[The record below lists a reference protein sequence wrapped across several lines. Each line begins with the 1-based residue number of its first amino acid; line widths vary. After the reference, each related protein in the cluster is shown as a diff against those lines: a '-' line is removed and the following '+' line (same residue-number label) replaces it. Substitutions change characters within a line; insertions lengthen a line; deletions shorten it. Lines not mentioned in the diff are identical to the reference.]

1 MSRTTIRQS
10 EKEWFEV
17 RATEECGYPEPA
29 DRFEYLK
36 TNYDLSEFC
45 PYCGIGKRLTR
56 GLSLSEYPLEGDY
69 DFFSPVWVPD
79 QLFTTFNV
87 LSQLHECG
95 ITGLATFK
103 AQPMLDGRKYVQ
115 VEIGTVLAEGIVRDQ
130 PGLKVR
136 RCPNPLTLRP
146 KAGFL
151 GGPCHRVKVGFT
163 RPLSVME
170 CIFQDAPDFA
180 RLGDW
185 VGAMGHAEQPIVCSK
200 KVKRLYYEHG
210 FRGLE
215 FYGLNLVE

>member
-1 MSRTTIRQS
+1 MTTIGQS
-10 EKEWFEV
+10 ETEWFEV

-36 TNYDLSEFC
+36 TSYDLTEFC

-56 GLSLSEYPLEGDY
+56 GLSLSEYPLDGDY

-79 QLFTTFNV
+79 QLFATHHA
-87 LSQLHECG
+87 LSQLQECG
-95 ITGLATFK
+95 ISGLAAFTS
-103 AQPMLDGRKYVQ
+103 PPTNDGRKHFQ
-115 VEIGTVLAEGIVRDQ
+115 VRIDTVLPEGIVRDQ
-130 PGLKVR
+130 PGVKVH
-136 RCPNPLTLRP
+136 RCPDPPTLRP

-163 RPLSVME
+163 RPLSVRRH
-170 CIFQDAPDFA
+170 IFQDAFDFA

-185 VGAMGHAEQPIVCSK
+185 VGSMGHAEQPIVCSK
-200 KVKRLYYEHG
+200 RVKRLYYEKG

-215 FYGLNLVE
+215 FYGMNLVE